1 MGTGFN
7 RGLLSDTV
15 FEAHKIYKMNKSE
28 VENDQ
33 ELTEEEIE
41 EIRTGD
47 YYHKLATVRISQF
60 FLLLIFFSRSLQK
73 FLDIQTSR
81 RRFCFCSLAAQ
92 IKIQVNKSIN
102 YFSPILPLFLD
113 SGMKIRG
120 NMNLILMGDPGV
132 AKSQL
137 LGFIDRLAPR
147 CQVIIFP

>member
-33 ELTEEEIE
+33 ELTQEEIE

-73 FLDIQTSR
+73 FLDTQTSR

-92 IKIQVNKSIN
+92 IKIQVKNLQNI
-102 YFSPILPLFLD
+102 FTLFTTFCRF
-113 SGMKIRG
+113 GHE
-120 NMNLILMGDPGV
+120 DPRKYESHSDGR
-132 AKSQL
+132 SWC
-137 LGFIDRLAPR
+137 R
-147 CQVIIFP
+147 